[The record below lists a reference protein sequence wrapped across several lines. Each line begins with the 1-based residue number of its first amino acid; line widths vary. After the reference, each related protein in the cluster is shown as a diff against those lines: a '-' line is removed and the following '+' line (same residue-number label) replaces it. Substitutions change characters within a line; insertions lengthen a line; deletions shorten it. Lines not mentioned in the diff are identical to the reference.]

1 MQVLLLYIGR
11 GRKFNMLSDSKNDLF
26 HLLGVLESIGKI
38 QKYTIDIKT
47 PEEFIDANDQMIYNA
62 CLTLLANIGESI
74 GKLSSYSSQHLK
86 DLEINAIRGMRNRIV
101 HDYSGLDT
109 YVVYKVTKNDLN
121 AIKDK
126 IDDLINKSIN
136 DKMFD
141 VEEYE
146 LAKASSYY
154 KHVNF
159 N

>member
-1 MQVLLLYIGR
+1 
-11 GRKFNMLSDSKNDLF
+11 MLPDSKNDLF

-47 PEEFIDANDQMIYNA
+47 SEEFIDANDQMIYNA